1 MRIAIIGYPG
11 SGKRELTKYLER
23 KYFCPCLYLDD
34 IFVNDTPDE
43 IKNEMLDKFMNENIS
58 WAIEGDFVNNLFK
71 ERMERADKIVI
82 MKFNRIACLFKYL
95 KNNKEIKKEEIK
107 NILSNSRGKN
117 YRSLYRKIMR
127 AYSDK
132 VVLLFNQAQVFMLRD
147 LI

>member
-43 IKNEMLDKFMNENIS
+43 IKNEMLNKFMNENIS

-71 ERMERADKIVI
+71 ERMEMADKIVI
-82 MKFNRIACLFKYL
+82 MKFNRIACLIKYL
-95 KNNKEIKKEEIK
+95 RNNKNPNKEEIK
-107 NILSNSRGKN
+107 CILSGSRGKN
-117 YRSLYRKIMR
+117 YRKLYNQVMR
-127 AYSDK
+127 TYSDK
-132 VVLLFNQAQVFMLRD
+132 VVPLFNQAQVLMLRD
-147 LI
+147 II